1 MKTYLGG
8 KIVKINPS
16 QISKAMEIYKAQK
29 ASTTRSEKK
38 GQPARDEV
46 VLSDKAKAFQLA
58 LKALQ
63 ENDGV
68 DMAKVEM
75 LRKQMEEG
83 QYRVNPQELANKI
96 VDDLLTR
103 KRV

>member
-38 GQPARDEV
+38 RAAGQ
-46 VLSDKAKAFQLA
+46 
-58 LKALQ
+58 
-63 ENDGV
+63 G
-68 DMAKVEM
+68 
-75 LRKQMEEG
+75 
-83 QYRVNPQELANKI
+83 
-96 VDDLLTR
+96 
-103 KRV
+103 

>member
-1 MKTYLGG
+1 M
-8 KIVKINPS
+8 KINPS
-16 QISKAMEIYKAQK
+16 QFSKAMEIYKSQK
-29 ASTTRSEKK
+29 ASTTRSERK
-38 GQPARDEV
+38 GQEARDEV

-63 ENDGV
+63 EDDGV

-75 LRKQMEEG
+75 IRKQMEEG
-83 QYRVNPQELANKI
+83 QYKVNPQELANKI
-96 VDDLLTR
+96 VDDLLSR

>member
-1 MKTYLGG
+1 
-8 KIVKINPS
+8 
-16 QISKAMEIYKAQK
+16 
-29 ASTTRSEKK
+29 
-38 GQPARDEV
+38 
-46 VLSDKAKAFQLA
+46 
-58 LKALQ
+58 
-63 ENDGV
+63 
-68 DMAKVEM
+68 MAKVEM

>member
-1 MKTYLGG
+1 M
-8 KIVKINPS
+8 
-16 QISKAMEIYKAQK
+16 
-29 ASTTRSEKK
+29 
-38 GQPARDEV
+38 

-83 QYRVNPQELANKI
+83 QYRVNPQ
-96 VDDLLTR
+96 
-103 KRV
+103 